1 MFGCLG
7 PYWLRFSVEVTYLR
21 EDCDFVF
28 IYLEFCSCI
37 FGDILFVVCIVCKCV
52 IELWLILWRDQ
63 YIYLVYQMKRRKKSP
78 LQYLLKA
85 WFFMIWTL
93 LDFGCDKWCGSN
105 IVLGPTKATIFFFNI
120 YFIESLI
127 LWLLLQMIA
136 LYNHTKTSIGF

>member
-7 PYWLRFSVEVTYLR
+7 PDWLRFSVEVTYLR

-63 YIYLVYQMKRRKKSP
+63 YIYLFYQMERRKKSP
-78 LQYLLKA
+78 LQYLLEA
-85 WFFMIWTL
+85 RFFMIWTL
-93 LDFGCDKWCGSN
+93 FGLGCDKWCGNN

-127 LWLLLQMIA
+127 IWLLLQMIV
-136 LYNHTKTSIGF
+136 LYNHTKTLIGF